1 MTELLTER
9 SEPRALLQPGL
20 DISITSG
27 LGQGPT
33 TLAAFDAALRDAGI
47 ANFNLIR
54 LSSVVPTGS
63 AITVNDGRPL
73 TVPGDWGDRLY
84 VVLAESRVD
93 TPHEEAWAGIGWT
106 QDESTGRGL
115 FVEHHGHAEAQVV
128 ADIESSL
135 DALIDGRPE
144 VEFGPISMEVRG
156 RTCTE
161 APVCAVVLAV
171 FESTPW
177 KGPEVIVLS

>member
-54 LSSVVPTGS
+54 LSSS
-63 AITVNDGRPL
+63 ND
-73 TVPGDWGDRLY
+73 
-84 VVLAESRVD
+84 
-93 TPHEEAWAGIGWT
+93 
-106 QDESTGRGL
+106 ST
-115 FVEHHGHAEAQVV
+115 
-128 ADIESSL
+128 I
-135 DALIDGRPE
+135 
-144 VEFGPISMEVRG
+144 
-156 RTCTE
+156 
-161 APVCAVVLAV
+161 
-171 FESTPW
+171 
-177 KGPEVIVLS
+177 